1 MSDIPALPAR
11 SVFRRVG
18 AMITQPRRGFS
29 ALLDNDDAHPIEPL
43 AAYALVVLAIHAAET
58 FRLLSLAT
66 NAPLVVA
73 RRLFDVVVRAGAT
86 DLAVVAG
93 CAAVVSIVAKTRGV
107 PMVRA
112 AIATTYLLVPLT
124 LLKAV
129 GGACAVAGLELWWL
143 PHRAVDSMAVVVN
156 GHLDVGRMVLKSVV
170 AYAPGA
176 LVLLDWLFRRGARL
190 SPSLAAPRVG
200 TAVLAMTTTMLVL
213 GAAVDVANR
222 ADVLK
227 PALQG
232 DAFPSMRLPMLEG
245 SGSVDVVELVGEGKA
260 KVLIVDFWASWCG
273 PCRRSMPELSA
284 LAQAYKDKGV
294 AVMGINREPRDRD
307 AARAAWRELAPSFD
321 SVVDTKGLGERV
333 GLTSLPSSY
342 IVDRSGR
349 IRHLHLGLTSIES
362 VRAEVDALLAEQH

>member
-1 MSDIPALPAR
+1 MSDTPALPAR
-11 SVFRRVG
+11 SVVRRVG
-18 AMITQPRRGFS
+18 AMITQPRRGFA

-43 AAYALVVLAIHAAET
+43 LAYALVVLAIHAAET

-66 NAPLVVA
+66 SAPLIVV

-86 DLAVVAG
+86 DLALVAIS
-93 CAAVVSIVAKTRGV
+93 AVVVGIVAKTRGV

-176 LVLLDWLFRRGARL
+176 VVLVDWLLRRSARL
-190 SPSLAAPRVG
+190 SPSVHAPR
-200 TAVLAMTTTMLVL
+200 L
-213 GAAVDVANR
+213 GAVALALTTAMLMLGAGVDVANR
-222 ADVLK
+222 SDVLK

-232 DAFPSMRLPMLEG
+232 DAFPSVRLPTLDG
-245 SGSVDVVELVGEGKA
+245 KSSVDVVELVGEGKA

-294 AVMGINREPRDRD
+294 VVVGVNREPRDKE
-307 AARAAWRELAPSFD
+307 AARAAWAELAPSFD
-321 SVVDTKGLGERV
+321 SLVDSKGLGERV

-362 VRAEVDALLAEQH
+362 IRAEVDALLAP